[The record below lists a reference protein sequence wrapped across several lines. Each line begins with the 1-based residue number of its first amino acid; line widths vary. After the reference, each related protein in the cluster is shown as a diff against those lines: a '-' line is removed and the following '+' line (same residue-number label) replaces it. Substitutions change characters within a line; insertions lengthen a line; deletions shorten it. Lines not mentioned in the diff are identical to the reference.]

1 MGGGE
6 MPYKVPDWK
15 IYQVGNHTPEL
26 QQVQRMLSSLGLK
39 VSQDTER
46 GDVEAMMSVRTPGS
60 ATRSGGLTDGCR
72 TWRTDP
78 CW

>member
-46 GDVEAMMSVRTPGS
+46 DEM
-60 ATRSGGLTDGCR
+60 
-72 TWRTDP
+72 
-78 CW
+78 